1 MKFCKNVL
9 KLSRAF
15 EGVLGWLWGGPG
27 LMDGEDGSQLDLAPI
42 CFATIRQL
50 SKKSKVRKTSLSCF
64 CTYFK
69 EYFLKKKTKSI
80 FVVLQPRVILASLVL
95 YICFLSLSSMQVS
108 LRTVSIIV
116 TYKWT
121 WGWKYWY
128 TNVSSN
134 WCWLWCT
141 AADATYCWWCWCSN
155 ADAVAANTNL
165 CWCFLCCRLFKACRG
180 RGRDLGE
187 AKAG

>member
-1 MKFCKNVL
+1 MFWNFPELLRVYSDDFGGVPAWWTGRMDPNSTLFQSAWPPSDTWAKSQRFG
-9 KLSRAF
+9 KLPSPAF
-15 EGVLGWLWGGPG
+15 AHIL
-27 LMDGEDGSQLDLAPI
+27 
-42 CFATIRQL
+42 R
-50 SKKSKVRKTSLSCF
+50 
-64 CTYFK
+64 
-69 EYFLKKKTKSI
+69 SI
-80 FVVLQPRVILASLVL
+80 FWRRRQKVYLFVLQPRVILASLVL